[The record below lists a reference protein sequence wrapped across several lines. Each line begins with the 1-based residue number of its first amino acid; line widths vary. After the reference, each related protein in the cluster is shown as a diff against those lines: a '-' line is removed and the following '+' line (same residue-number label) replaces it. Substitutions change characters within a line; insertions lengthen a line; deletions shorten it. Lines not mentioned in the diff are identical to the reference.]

1 MDLPNITVDDEE
13 QLGAPS
19 RLGIVWNDAVD

>member
-1 MDLPNITVDDEE
+1 MDLPNITVGDEE

-19 RLGIVWNDAVD
+19 RSGIAWNDAVD